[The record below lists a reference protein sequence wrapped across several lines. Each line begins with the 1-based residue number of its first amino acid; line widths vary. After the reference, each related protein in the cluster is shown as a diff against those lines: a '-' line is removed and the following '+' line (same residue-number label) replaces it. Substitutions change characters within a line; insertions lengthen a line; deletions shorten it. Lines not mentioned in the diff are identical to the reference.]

1 VDWVGAQFGGIFLAA
16 GDSVCDWLVDPITL
30 HELFT
35 NPTLMTSRV
44 VAAADSN
51 TNQTDELAGFGFGL
65 IEWMAKDNELPA
77 ICPDVFRDSDLD
89 WILRQVFMQPAFG
102 PVGIT
107 ALNLVLDLQ
116 FASAAKRRLETGASI
131 LMVASNSADF
141 GSAGYRYSVDVRC
154 LIKE

>member
-1 VDWVGAQFGGIFLAA
+1 
-16 GDSVCDWLVDPITL
+16 
-30 HELFT
+30 
-35 NPTLMTSRV
+35 
-44 VAAADSN
+44 
-51 TNQTDELAGFGFGL
+51 
-65 IEWMAKDNELPA
+65 
-77 ICPDVFRDSDLD
+77 
-89 WILRQVFMQPAFG
+89 MQPAFG

-141 GSAGYRYSVDVRC
+141 GSAGYRFTVDVRC